1 MTPNTTSLA
10 SVATAC
16 VKWTL
21 MGLATFVA
29 THQSCFTTFGLIKKC
44 VAPKS
49 KRHNTP
55 LIPTL
60 NLSGIKLGPNLA
72 ILSFVTNPLMPNFD
86 LPFRSHWQSAPILH
100 NWNTELW
107 QHPVV
112 FFLSEFPCPWACFY
126 PTSFFGPSCV
136 VLSIFTLVVKWEIS
150 GIPTFLCTESS
161 SMHFATF
168 IISW

>member
-1 MTPNTTSLA
+1 MASMPSKAQTMKFFANFTLLHFNMTPNTTLLA
-10 SVATAC
+10 SVVTVY

-44 VAPKS
+44 VAPNS

-55 LIPTL
+55 LVPTL

-72 ILSFVTNPLMPNFD
+72 TLAFVTNPFMPNLD
-86 LPFRSHWQSAPILH
+86 LRFHSPWQSAPIHH

-107 QHPVV
+107 QHPVA
-112 FFLSEFPCPWACFY
+112 FSLLEFPCPCTCFY
-126 PTSFFGPSCV
+126 PTSFFGPS
-136 VLSIFTLVVKWEIS
+136 LGHL
-150 GIPTFLCTESS
+150 
-161 SMHFATF
+161 
-168 IISW
+168 